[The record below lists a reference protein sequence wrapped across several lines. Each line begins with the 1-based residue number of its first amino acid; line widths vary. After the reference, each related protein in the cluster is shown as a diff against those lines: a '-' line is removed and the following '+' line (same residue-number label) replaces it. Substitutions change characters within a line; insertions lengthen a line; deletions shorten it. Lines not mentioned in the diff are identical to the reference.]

1 MDKYKRL
8 ISNTAI
14 FAAGTFTSKLLVLLL
29 MPLYTSILSTE
40 QYGVSDLI
48 TQTANLLIPLVCVG
62 VCDAI
67 FRFSIDCEDKKKVFS
82 TALAVIFAG
91 SAILAILS
99 PLFELVDIFD
109 GYSWLICAYVI
120 CANLHS
126 ACAHYVRAQ
135 GRSVAFSVQGIVNT
149 ALTIIYN
156 IIFLVGFDM
165 GVTGY
170 VLSVVAAD
178 LTVTVG
184 LVLVTKIY
192 KDISFSRFDRKTL
205 RDMLKFSI
213 PYIPTTMLWLIT
225 SVSDRF
231 VVTYFCGEDANGLY
245 SAAYKIP
252 TLLTLVCTVFIEAWQ
267 LSAVR
272 DGGSSLEE
280 RQGFFGRV
288 YKDYLCVMIAGASFL
303 IASSQ
308 IFTHILLAESYFE
321 SWQYVPMLAIAT
333 MFSAL
338 SSFMGSVYFLEKKS
352 IWSMLTTFT
361 GAFVNVILNFYLIPK
376 HGAMGAAVA
385 TLISYMTVYA
395 VRVVD
400 TRRYVRF
407 NTHNIKLVI
416 NTLILAIQSII
427 LLSGVRYSF
436 FISLGLF
443 CLVAIFN
450 LGGIISTILRIVQK
464 FLKKAKNN

>member
-1 MDKYKRL
+1 
-8 ISNTAI
+8 
-14 FAAGTFTSKLLVLLL
+14 
-29 MPLYTSILSTE
+29 
-40 QYGVSDLI
+40 
-48 TQTANLLIPLVCVG
+48 
-62 VCDAI
+62 
-67 FRFSIDCEDKKKVFS
+67 
-82 TALAVIFAG
+82 
-91 SAILAILS
+91 
-99 PLFELVDIFD
+99 
-109 GYSWLICAYVI
+109 
-120 CANLHS
+120 
-126 ACAHYVRAQ
+126 
-135 GRSVAFSVQGIVNT
+135 
-149 ALTIIYN
+149 
-156 IIFLVGFDM
+156 M

-178 LTVTVG
+178 LTVTLG
-184 LVLVTKIY
+184 LVFVTKIY
-192 KDISFSRFDRKTL
+192 KDISFSRFDKKTL
-205 RDMLKFSI
+205 RDMLKFSV
-213 PYIPTTMLWLIT
+213 PYIPTTILWLIT

-252 TLLTLVCTVFIEAWQ
+252 MLLTLMCTVFIEAWQ

-308 IFTHILLAESYFE
+308 IFTHIFLAKSYFD
-321 SWQYVPMLAIAT
+321 SWQYVPILAIAT

-352 IWSMLTTFT
+352 IWSMLTTFS

-395 VRVVD
+395 VRVID
-400 TRRYVRF
+400 TRRYVKF

-416 NTLILAIQSII
+416 NTLILAIQSVI
-427 LLSGVRYSF
+427 LLSGVKYSF

>member
-48 TQTANLLIPLVCVG
+48 TQTANLLIPLACVG

-91 SAILAILS
+91 SALLALLS
-99 PLFELVDIFD
+99 PIFELFSIFD

-135 GRSVAFSVQGIVNT
+135 GKSVIFSAQGIINT
-149 ALTIIYN
+149 ALTIAYN
-156 IIFLVGFDM
+156 LLFLVVFKM

-192 KDISFSRFDRKTL
+192 KDVSFSHFDARTL

-213 PYIPTTMLWLIT
+213 PYIPTTMLWLVT

-252 TLLTLVCTVFIEAWQ
+252 TLLTLMCTVFIESWQ
-267 LSAVR
+267 ISAVR

-280 RQGFFGRV
+280 RRGFFGRV
-288 YKDYLCVMIAGASFL
+288 YRDYLGIMIAGASFL
-303 IASSQ
+303 VASSQ
-308 IFTHILLAESYFE
+308 IFTLILLANSYFE
-321 SWQYVPMLAIAT
+321 SWRYVPILAVAT

-352 IWSMLTTFT
+352 FWSMLTTFA
-361 GAFVNVILNFYLIPK
+361 GAFVNVVLNFVMIPR

-385 TLISYMTVYA
+385 TLISYMTVYV

-400 TRRYVRF
+400 TRRYVKF
-407 NTHNIKLVI
+407 NTHNVKLFV
-416 NTLILAIQSII
+416 NTLILIVQSVI
-427 LLSGVRYSF
+427 LLSGVKYSF
-436 FISLGLF
+436 FISLGIF
-443 CLVAIFN
+443 CLLAIIN
-450 LGGIISTILRIVQK
+450 LGGIISAILKIVQK
-464 FLKKAKNN
+464 FLKKTKNN